1 MPTLFGHFPGEPV
14 DVLKVDIEGTET
26 QVFKDN
32 SASWLSQVRNVMIEL
47 HGKEAEAT
55 VLAAVPSQH
64 FARSRSGELT
74 IFQRRSPTI
83 GNQTTSLGAHDG
95 ATV

>member
-1 MPTLFGHFPGEPV
+1 
-14 DVLKVDIEGTET
+14 
-26 QVFKDN
+26 
-32 SASWLSQVRNVMIEL
+32 MIEL